1 MCKVCFLPRGR
12 VGSSESTLCAQHGC
26 QCTPLAPCRAGCQQ
40 GGPRLGLG
48 SPSHKGW
55 PCQEVTR
62 VPRQVRSTRTAS
74 PSPPLLS
81 GLARSPWP
89 LPSPPLLPLLP
100 SLQELDPGMPECPPA
115 GTRSPLCHAP
125 RHSRSDG
132 LTVLTP
138 LQAQTLSLGR
148 GQEPG
153 LFLSEDP
160 GPGLRLGA
168 IVIIRLCLL
177 NK

>member
-1 MCKVCFLPRGR
+1 MWRSSASGPGLRIPHRCLLSGAGMSQTREGEVFTRCPVGRKLSAPTCKVCFLPRGR
-12 VGSSESTLCAQHGC
+12 VGASESTPCAQHGC
-26 QCTPLAPCRAGCQQ
+26 QCAPLAPCRAGCQQ
-40 GGPRLGLG
+40 GGPRLGLR

-55 PCQEVTR
+55 RYPEVTR

-115 GTRSPLCHAP
+115 GTHSPLSCP
-125 RHSRSDG
+125 SS
-132 LTVLTP
+132 
-138 LQAQTLSLGR
+138 LQILM
-148 GQEPG
+148 
-153 LFLSEDP
+153 
-160 GPGLRLGA
+160 
-168 IVIIRLCLL
+168 V
-177 NK
+177 